1 MPNDDERE
9 ARTATG
15 DVHTAGDG
23 GGPGSGGSGRRPAEA
38 AAAPAGPRPGH
49 TPAAGGATRV
59 SVERGGPLLV
69 EGPVEFVAED
79 GTRAYSDRFRVA
91 VCTCRRSR
99 TYPWCDTSHR
109 AHERPARPHK
119 EEQ

>member
-1 MPNDDERE
+1 M
-9 ARTATG
+9 
-15 DVHTAGDG
+15 
-23 GGPGSGGSGRRPAEA
+23 
-38 AAAPAGPRPGH
+38 
-49 TPAAGGATRV
+49 
-59 SVERGGPLLV
+59 V